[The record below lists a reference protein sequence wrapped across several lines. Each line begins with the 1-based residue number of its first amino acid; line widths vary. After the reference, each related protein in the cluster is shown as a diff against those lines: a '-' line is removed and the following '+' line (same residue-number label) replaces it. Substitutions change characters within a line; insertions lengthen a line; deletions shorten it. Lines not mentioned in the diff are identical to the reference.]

1 MFNSKIQND
10 IKRIKEALNKIRWCE
25 GCKCLIGT
33 EQAFMVSTDSFCG
46 QLNTPYCLK
55 CKPNYDKIVD
65 GKKIKITET
74 IVK

>member
-10 IKRIKEALNKIRWCE
+10 IKRIKETLNKIQWCN
-25 GCKCLIGT
+25 GCKCLISEEHSFKVT
-33 EQAFMVSTDSFCG
+33 EDSFCG
-46 QLNTPYCLK
+46 PVNVPYCLK